1 MGKLFKKKSIYVVLV
16 ILAVLLIIFFP
27 RRVIW
32 LMPDEIRE
40 SPIEILCLYRYDDGE
55 MYKIELNG
63 QQQRELVD
71 LFSRNYV
78 RLKLIREKYINST
91 EMGFVLR
98 ISGSTDEIT
107 FWSEKIIVVNGVQY
121 EVYGES
127 LAEQFKELIESE
139 EELP

>member
-1 MGKLFKKKSIYVVLV
+1 MSKLFKRKSFYVVLV
-16 ILAVLLIIFFP
+16 ILAVLLFVFFP

-32 LMPDEIRE
+32 LMPDEIGE

-55 MYKIELNG
+55 THKIELNG
-63 QQQRELVD
+63 QQQKELVD

-78 RLKLIREKYINST
+78 RLKPIREKFINST
-91 EMGFVLR
+91 AMGFVLH